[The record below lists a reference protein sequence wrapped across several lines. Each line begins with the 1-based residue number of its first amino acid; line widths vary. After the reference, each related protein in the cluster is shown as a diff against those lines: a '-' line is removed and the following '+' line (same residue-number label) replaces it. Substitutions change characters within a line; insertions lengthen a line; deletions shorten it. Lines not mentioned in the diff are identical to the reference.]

1 MRLIRTANAEEL
13 DAMRVAY
20 VDVMGEEFDGGALT
34 EEDFWNLVRLGDN
47 VFARR
52 RIADHH
58 LAEGDVFEAGSELL
72 CAAER
77 GDRESIRRLVT
88 GREFVS
94 HVDTSLNVAALLN
107 LVFLDDSG
115 LAEFVEGLGREDPV
129 AADNILMWSWTW
141 NRDPER
147 YSEWVCTCLA
157 NGSARARFTEA
168 WNLLRPGFTG
178 GSVDRLDEAL
188 ELMSDAAGTFWR
200 ASMHMAILH
209 YVGRYVERDEDVARM
224 YVENACGLADDD
236 VSEMWRRF
244 LVGDGSEES
253 DLPME
258 PPFEL
263 DDIPE
268 WTVLQDMTY
277 TWGHQ
282 TLFVRCSNAVGGFEN
297 EVFARKGSKVYMPNP
312 IHVSVRS
319 ITTLRQQDLFHV
331 RLDAL
336 LHGPVGRLLA
346 ARLGGAHKLVVLR
359 AHHDGVD
366 GLGAVVVVVGH
377 RDLTLGVGAQIGH
390 LAALAAY
397 LGEDVE
403 QVVGQRERQ
412 GDVGVGLVR
421 GVAKHHALVAGALR
435 FGVGALHAA
444 VDVGALL
451 VYGVEHAAALGVEAI
466 FGLGVADASD
476 GASRHL
482 LQVDV
487 CFRFYFSCDD
497 HLPGCH
503 QRFASYFRAG
513 VEGQQL
519 VKHGVRYLIGHLVG
533 VSLGH
538 RFGCKQ
544 VTHFQ

>member
-20 VDVMGEEFDGGALT
+20 VDVMGEMFDGGALP

-88 GREFVS
+88 GREFVD
-94 HVDTSLNVAALLN
+94 HVDISLNVAALLN

-115 LAEFVEGLGREDPV
+115 LAGFVEGLGREDPV

-297 EVFARKGSKVYMPNP
+297 EVFARNPDRWFGSDGEGPAQFVYKPDGLEMSINSMWTVEAVN
-312 IHVSVRS
+312 HLVSR
-319 ITTLRQQDLFHV
+319 R
-331 RLDAL
+331 R
-336 LHGPVGRLLA
+336 
-346 ARLGGAHKLVVLR
+346 LR
-359 AHHDGVD
+359 AILRECVD
-366 GLGAVVVVVGH
+366 SARDTVRGLG
-377 RDLTLGVGAQIGH
+377 L
-390 LAALAAY
+390 
-397 LGEDVE
+397 
-403 QVVGQRERQ
+403 
-412 GDVGVGLVR
+412 
-421 GVAKHHALVAGALR
+421 
-435 FGVGALHAA
+435 
-444 VDVGALL
+444 
-451 VYGVEHAAALGVEAI
+451 
-466 FGLGVADASD
+466 
-476 GASRHL
+476 
-482 LQVDV
+482 
-487 CFRFYFSCDD
+487 
-497 HLPGCH
+497 
-503 QRFASYFRAG
+503 
-513 VEGQQL
+513 
-519 VKHGVRYLIGHLVG
+519 
-533 VSLGH
+533 
-538 RFGCKQ
+538 
-544 VTHFQ
+544 

>member
-20 VDVMGEEFDGGALT
+20 VDVMGEMFDGGALP

-282 TLFVRCSNAVGGFEN
+282 TLFSVAVTPSEDSRTRSSPATPTDGSDRTARGLPSSSTSRMAWRCPSIPCGRSRRSTILFRGAGSGPFSASALTVPGTQFADSDCDGRDGSVSGRTDYDPLASLQIQPSLCTQYRSFWEN
-297 EVFARKGSKVYMPNP
+297 
-312 IHVSVRS
+312 
-319 ITTLRQQDLFHV
+319 
-331 RLDAL
+331 
-336 LHGPVGRLLA
+336 
-346 ARLGGAHKLVVLR
+346 
-359 AHHDGVD
+359 
-366 GLGAVVVVVGH
+366 
-377 RDLTLGVGAQIGH
+377 
-390 LAALAAY
+390 
-397 LGEDVE
+397 
-403 QVVGQRERQ
+403 
-412 GDVGVGLVR
+412 
-421 GVAKHHALVAGALR
+421 
-435 FGVGALHAA
+435 
-444 VDVGALL
+444 
-451 VYGVEHAAALGVEAI
+451 
-466 FGLGVADASD
+466 
-476 GASRHL
+476 
-482 LQVDV
+482 
-487 CFRFYFSCDD
+487 
-497 HLPGCH
+497 
-503 QRFASYFRAG
+503 
-513 VEGQQL
+513 
-519 VKHGVRYLIGHLVG
+519 
-533 VSLGH
+533 
-538 RFGCKQ
+538 
-544 VTHFQ
+544 